1 MTALS
6 TERRDQAERENLITL
21 LAEQRELFRIT
32 LRGIDDAQARERSTV
47 SELTLGG
54 LLHHLV
60 NCERQWVAVVVERDE
75 NAKLD
80 VSQFDSEYRMAPE
93 ETVEG
98 LLKEWDVVADN
109 TSRVIRA
116 VDGLDVSIPTP
127 TSPWVPERVW
137 WTVRFT
143 LLHVSGRSPSTAAT
157 PTSSGRRWTG
167 RTPPISARPEGAGW
181 TGKGVGGGR

>member
-1 MTALS
+1 MTAPS
-6 TERRDQAERENLITL
+6 TERRDQEREDLIAM
-21 LAEQRELFRIT
+21 LASQRELFRIT
-32 LRGIDDAQARERSTV
+32 LRGIDDAQARQRSTV

-60 NCERQWVAVVVERDE
+60 HCEQLWTSVIVERDE
-75 NAKLD
+75 NSKLD

-98 LLKEWDVVADN
+98 LLKEWDTLADN
-109 TSRVIRA
+109 TTRLIRE
-116 VDGLDVSIPTP
+116 VDDLDVSIPTP

-143 LLHVSGRSPSTAAT
+143 LMHIFREIAHHSGHADIIREALDGANSTYQ
-157 PTSSGRRWTG
+157 R
-167 RTPPISARPEGAGW
+167 AG
-181 TGKGVGGGR
+181 